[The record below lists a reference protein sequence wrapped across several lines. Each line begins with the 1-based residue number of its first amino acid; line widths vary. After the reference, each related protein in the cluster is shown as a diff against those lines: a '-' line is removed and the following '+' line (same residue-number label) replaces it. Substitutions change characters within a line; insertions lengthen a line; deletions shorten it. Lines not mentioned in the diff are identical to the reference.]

1 MIHVAS
7 SWWYN
12 AGDKRDRTRCMRPD
26 EWMGENFLVE
36 AIKVT
41 FEDPLAHGRGFSA
54 GSPTSIYA
62 KRGRTSGPGA
72 FGCEIWQF

>member
-54 GSPTSIYA
+54 GSPTGIYA